1 MEIHL
6 LLSHKKDLKTRK
18 YTKNSDKKLSQKTF
32 LFIYFIKNV
41 VFSFKSAAVIIGLLS
56 IRLKMVP
63 RTTIIE
69 FLGLPVP
76 FRLRN
81 VFILEAPCFA
91 DKAVNGGLV
100 LAQLLGDLV

>member
-6 LLSHKKDLKTRK
+6 LLSHKKGLKTQK
-18 YTKNSDKKLSQKTF
+18 HKNSDKKLARKTV
-32 LFIYFIKNV
+32 LFIYLIKNL
-41 VFSFKSAAVIIGLLS
+41 VFSFTSAAVIIGFLS
-56 IRLKMVP
+56 ICLKMVP
-63 RTTIIE
+63 RTTLIE

-100 LAQLLGDLV
+100 LAQLLSDLV